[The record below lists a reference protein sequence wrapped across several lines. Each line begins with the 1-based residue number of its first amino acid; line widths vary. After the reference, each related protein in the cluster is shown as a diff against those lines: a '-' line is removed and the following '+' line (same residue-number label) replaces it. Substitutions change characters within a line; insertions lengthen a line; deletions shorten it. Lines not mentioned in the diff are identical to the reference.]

1 MTKPTADCNLLFGI
15 LALQMDFV
23 RRDALIAAMHAWVLD
38 KGRPLG
44 HILMDQGALGAERHA
59 LLQALVQEHLR
70 LHGDD
75 AERSLA
81 ALGALGFA
89 HQELKQIG
97 DADVQASL
105 AHVAAGGVADPHGTC
120 ASVGTSTSSG
130 TRFRIV
136 RPHARGGLGEIFVA
150 HDQELHREVAL
161 KEIQDRH
168 ADHAESRA
176 RFLLEAEI
184 TGGLEHPGIV
194 PVYGLGQYA
203 DGRPFYA
210 MRFIRGD
217 SLKEAI
223 ERFHRAEGS
232 PRERRERALEL
243 RDLIGRFI
251 DVCNAIA
258 YAHSRGVLHRD
269 LKPGNIML
277 GTYGETLVVDW
288 GLAKPMERP
297 GAAHAAEESPLQPS
311 NRSKS
316 GETIAGAAVGTP
328 SFMSPEQAAG
338 RLDLLGPAS
347 DVYSLGATLYCL
359 LTGRPP
365 YAGEHVGTVLRDVQL
380 GNFPVPRQVKRD
392 VPAALQAICL
402 KAMALQP
409 ADRYGS
415 TRALAEDLE
424 HWLGDEPVAA
434 YREPP
439 LVRLGRWARRHK
451 PAVACILAVTL
462 CLVPTLLVATLLINR
477 EKNRAEDNFRTAEK
491 HRQRAERNF
500 QLAQTVVDRF
510 YTEVSESRL
519 LNERGLQPLRRSLL
533 ETARDFYRRFVEERG
548 DDPRVQADLGKAL
561 FRLAYLT
568 DEVESKAK
576 AITIYQEAL
585 ATLEPLCPSHPE
597 ERTFQSCRAA
607 SYLHLA
613 SLYRYTA
620 RPDLADSA
628 LQKAL
633 ELYEP
638 LARADGPD
646 ALADQRAL
654 ATAYQE
660 RGYRLYDTGHRAEAV
675 EFLQRALA
683 LRQRCAEAHPASAE
697 VQSDLAMSH
706 NRFGRLY
713 QEQGDPQKAL
723 AAHRQACAIRERLLH
738 DQPAVSQYASDL
750 GWSYHHMGR
759 VLVETGQVSEAV
771 HTFDQ
776 ARRLRERL
784 VDDNPTVMEFRCDLA
799 FSYHDIGLLRERMG
813 DRDQG
818 QALLERACKIRQ
830 RLVEDQPIV
839 TDYQSD
845 LAWSHYHIGCLQRRA
860 GSTAAA
866 MASVK
871 QAIAI
876 LEPLVATANNPAL
889 IRAKLAACYAEVGR
903 VQQAAGEDP
912 AAGHSLQ
919 QALAIQQALVAADP
933 AVVDW
938 KWQLA
943 DTYGALARLQHARGL
958 DGQRWLRLACE
969 QCQALVGQY
978 PDRVDFASTL
988 GDLLRE
994 QGLLDEEEGLR
1005 LGRDATA
1012 LTEAVRLLRA
1022 ALERHD
1028 MAAKRAPEIVAFRQA
1043 LTDDYRALVR
1053 VQRELGE
1060 PAPVIYSVWQ
1070 WVARR
1075 FDEPGDLF
1083 DAACELVRCSQV
1095 GAFQGRYAELMAM
1108 LLLQQALAQGFQD
1121 IDRAEHESALE
1132 PLRESAAF
1140 QEWLRDLR
1148 QRTQAHEK

>member
-1 MTKPTADCNLLFGI
+1 MQENPMARATSDRNLLFGI

-23 RRDALIAAMHAWVLD
+23 RRDALIAAMHAWVLN
-38 KGRPLG
+38 KVKPLG
-44 HILMDQGALGAERHA
+44 QILMDQGALSGERHA

-75 AERSLA
+75 AEKSLA
-81 ALGALGFA
+81 ALGGLGSA
-89 HQELKQIG
+89 HRELRQIG
-97 DADVQASL
+97 DADLQASL
-105 AHVAAGGVADPHGTC
+105 AHVAAADPGDPYGTC

-150 HDQELHREVAL
+150 HDHELHREVAL

-168 ADHAESRA
+168 ADHADSRA

-223 ERFHRAEGS
+223 ERFHRAETS
-232 PRERRERALEL
+232 PRDGSQRTLAL

-258 YAHSRGVLHRD
+258 YAHSRGILHRD

-277 GTYGETLVVDW
+277 GKYGETLVVDW

-297 GAAHAAEESPLQPS
+297 GAGHALDESPLQPPS
-311 NRSKS
+311 RSKS
-316 GETIAGAAVGTP
+316 GETVAGAAVGTP
-328 SFMSPEQAAG
+328 GFMSPEQAAG
-338 RLDLLGPAS
+338 RLELLGPAS

-365 YAGEHVGTVLRDVQL
+365 FAGEHVGDVLRDVQL
-380 GNFPVPRQVKRD
+380 GKFLMPRQIKPD
-392 VPAALQAICL
+392 VPLALQAICL

-424 HWLGDEPVAA
+424 HWLADEPVTA

-439 LVRLGRWARRHK
+439 LMRLGRWARRHK
-451 PAVACILAVTL
+451 PAVACILAVIV
-462 CLVPTLLVATLLINR
+462 CLVPTLLTATLLIER
-477 EKNRAEDNFRTAEK
+477 EKNRAEDNFRTAQKQRE
-491 HRQRAERNF
+491 RAERNF
-500 QLAQTVVDRF
+500 RLAQQAVDRF

-533 ETARDFYRRFVEERG
+533 ETARDFYRQFVEERG
-548 DDPRVQADLGKAL
+548 DDPHVQGDLGKAL

-568 DEVESKAK
+568 DDIESKVK
-576 AITIYQEAL
+576 AIALYQEAL
-585 ATLEPLCPSHPE
+585 ATLEPLCSSYPE
-597 ERTFQSCRAA
+597 ERSFQSYRAA

-613 SLYRYTA
+613 SLYRYTG
-620 RPDLADSA
+620 RPDLADTA

-660 RGYRLYDTGHRAEAV
+660 RGYRLYDTGHRAQAI

-683 LRQRCAEAHPASAE
+683 VRQRCAEAHPAAAE

-713 QEQGDPQKAL
+713 QEQGDPRQAL
-723 AAHRQACAIRERLLH
+723 AAHRQACAIRERLVH
-738 DQPAVSQYASDL
+738 DQPTVSQYASDL
-750 GWSYHHMGR
+750 AWSYHHMGR
-759 VLVETGQVSEAV
+759 VLVEIGQVSDALQN
-771 HTFDQ
+771 FDL

-784 VDDNPTVMEFRCDLA
+784 VDDNPAVMEFRCDLA
-799 FSYHDIGLLRERMG
+799 FSYHDSGLLQESIGNRAEG
-813 DRDQG
+813 L
-818 QALLERACKIRQ
+818 ALLERACKIRQ
-830 RLVEDQPIV
+830 RLVDDQPIV

-845 LAWSHYHIGCLQRRA
+845 LAWSHYHIGCWQRRA
-860 GSTAAA
+860 GLNAEAATSLEKA
-866 MASVK
+866 RE
-871 QAIAI
+871 I
-876 LEPLVATANNPAL
+876 LEPLLARANNPSL
-889 IRAKLAACYAEVGR
+889 IRAKLAACHAELGR
-903 VQQAAGEDP
+903 IREAAGEP
-912 AAGHSLQ
+912 EAAVQSLEH
-919 QALAIQQALVAADP
+919 ALDIQEALVAADP
-933 AVVDW
+933 AVADW
-938 KWQLA
+938 KCQLA
-943 DTYGALARLQHARGL
+943 GMDAVRGRLQHDLGL
-958 DGQRWLRLACE
+958 DGQSWTSKARQLFQGLADE
-969 QCQALVGQY
+969 Y
-978 PDRVDFASTL
+978 PDRVDFA
-988 GDLLRE
+988 
-994 QGLLDEEEGLR
+994 
-1005 LGRDATA
+1005 AA
-1012 LTEAVRLLRA
+1012 LTELLRDQALQEEKEGVRLRDCGAERLTEAMRLLRA
-1022 ALERHD
+1022 AAERD
-1028 MAAKRAPEIVAFRQA
+1028 EMVVARAPEIPAFRQA
-1043 LTDDYRALVR
+1043 LTDDHSVLTR
-1053 VQRELGE
+1053 VQRELE
-1060 PAPVIYSVWQ
+1060 Q
-1070 WVARR
+1070 
-1075 FDEPGDLF
+1075 
-1083 DAACELVRCSQV
+1083 
-1095 GAFQGRYAELMAM
+1095 
-1108 LLLQQALAQGFQD
+1108 LLLG
-1121 IDRAEHESALE
+1121 
-1132 PLRESAAF
+1132 P
-1140 QEWLRDLR
+1140 
-1148 QRTQAHEK
+1148 